1 MENTTDIT
9 STIINTINTIFQNL
23 FSSIDNN
30 LYGILDDI
38 VFINEDILNDN
49 YFQKIFGLSSS
60 SGLLLI
66 ANALVLGFI
75 LYFAIKYFLSHIS
88 FTKIESPYQFI
99 FKIILFGILMNFSYF
114 LIERFLYIFSTLT
127 LAIRSIGEDL
137 FNTSICFSSLIT
149 KINST
154 ISIETNSLDVFSLDG
169 IIKSTLSLS
178 LLSLIFSYSFR
189 YILVK
194 IFVLLTPFAFI
205 SLSLDSTSGFFRSWL
220 KNIFSLLFIQIVV
233 SLVLVLLFSM
243 DYSSGNLL
251 IKFLYV
257 GAIYALIKANSF
269 VREFI
274 GGISTTI
281 SQTVDKWR

>member
-49 YFQKIFGLSSS
+49 YFQKIFGLSAS

-66 ANALVLGFI
+66 ANALVLGFV
-75 LYFAIKYFLSHIS
+75 LYFAVKYFLSHIS
-88 FTKIESPYQFI
+88 FTKIESPYQFF

-169 IIKSTLSLS
+169 IIKSTLSIS

-189 YILVK
+189 YVLIK
-194 IFVLLTPFAFI
+194 IFVLLTPFACI
-205 SLSLDSTSGFFRSWL
+205 SLSLDSTSGFFKSWL